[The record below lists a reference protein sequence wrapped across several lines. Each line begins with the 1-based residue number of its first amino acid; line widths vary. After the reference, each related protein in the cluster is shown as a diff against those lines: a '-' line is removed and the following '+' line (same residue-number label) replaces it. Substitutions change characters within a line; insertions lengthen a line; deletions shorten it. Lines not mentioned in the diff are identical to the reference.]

1 LTYPPEDNAYYYFS
15 RLLEIEPSNPE
26 GVKGIKEIA
35 DRYAYLAEQAMLN
48 NENEKASAFVDIGLR
63 IDSQNE
69 ALLTLKDFAKSQD
82 NSLLATLKKI
92 FSGS

>member
-1 LTYPPEDNAYYYFS
+1 
-15 RLLEIEPSNPE
+15 
-26 GVKGIKEIA
+26 
-35 DRYAYLAEQAMLN
+35 MLN

-63 IDSQNE
+63 IDPQNE
-69 ALLTLKDFAKSQD
+69 ALLALKDFAKSQD